1 MLYNSK
7 CKGDEAMAERKNF
20 ATPVD
25 ERIQEEFKAE
35 CKKQGL
41 KMNEAIEILMTGFA
55 KGEIQI
61 KKEISY
67 KIHQLE
73 K

>member
-1 MLYNSK
+1 
-7 CKGDEAMAERKNF
+7 MAVRKPF
-20 ATPVD
+20 GTPVD
-25 ERIQEEFKAE
+25 ENLKNEFKTE

-41 KMNEAIEILMTGFA
+41 EMNETIEILMNGFV

-61 KKEISY
+61 EKEISY
-67 KIHQLE
+67 KIHQKE